1 MRRAGRPGAGPADVS
16 GESARAKS
24 AAHFDLRGLC
34 REHAGLQRMTSL
46 ASTGRLDRSGATP
59 HVKPMTKSSPVPA
72 PEGSPAAQAGPTEP
86 RALTPAVRRA
96 LAEAEARRAE
106 IDRRA
111 EDHPKEINGRRGPE
125 PVRYGDWEVKGIASD
140 F

>member
-1 MRRAGRPGAGPADVS
+1 MS
-16 GESARAKS
+16 
-24 AAHFDLRGLC
+24 
-34 REHAGLQRMTSL
+34 
-46 ASTGRLDRSGATP
+46 
-59 HVKPMTKSSPVPA
+59 KSSPVPA
-72 PEGSPAAQAGPTEP
+72 AAGEAGATERP
-86 RALTPAVRRA
+86 PLTPAAKRA

-111 EDHPKEINGRRGPE
+111 KDHPTEIGGPRGPE